1 MVSGKQL
8 TRAGAATRR
17 GIGVAD
23 LADRDRAW
31 TGRGGK
37 RFCKAV
43 AGLPTAVFDNR
54 MCAQAHCRG
63 IGLYALNPAYSSA
76 WGDRHWR
83 APYENV
89 TRHQAAATVIGRRA
103 QDFRARR
110 RKGVTRTRPED
121 RVVRATNQAASEN
134 QQATDSCHR
143 PGTRGTKFRAP
154 NRARTQLKG
163 RATVTPATANNG
175 QLHE

>member
-1 MVSGKQL
+1 MSDLSGSIWVRGIDTLSTWAFVGHYWPLLVVGSVLSRGAVVSGKQL
-8 TRAGAATRR
+8 SRAGAAKRR

-83 APYENV
+83 APDENV
-89 TRHQAAATVIGRRA
+89 TRPQAAATVIGRRA
-103 QDFRARR
+103 QDFRACR
-110 RKGVTRTRPED
+110 
-121 RVVRATNQAASEN
+121 
-134 QQATDSCHR
+134 
-143 PGTRGTKFRAP
+143 
-154 NRARTQLKG
+154 
-163 RATVTPATANNG
+163 
-175 QLHE
+175 